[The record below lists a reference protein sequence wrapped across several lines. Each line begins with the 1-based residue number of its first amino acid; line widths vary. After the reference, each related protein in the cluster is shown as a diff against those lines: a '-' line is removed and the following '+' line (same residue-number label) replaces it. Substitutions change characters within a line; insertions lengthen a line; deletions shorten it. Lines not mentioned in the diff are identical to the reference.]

1 MHRRMYPS
9 CITVIH
15 AGYLQDTST
24 IRIPLAS
31 FVRYVHD
38 TCIYDM
44 SYLPTT
50 GVPKLAWLQRKMKT
64 LKAGKTSGIQVTSLL
79 ELKQFM
85 TPLLMPPSISALTA
99 ATSGVVQAVG
109 SSTTAGMRMVHIP
122 LPLVYDTEGA
132 CLTGPAQIGWMGQLV
147 NMPLKFVLHA
157 DGKHKLHHGGWLLI
171 TLGTHFLRWDTHH
184 LKLSTRFAPL
194 MYLFCKQQET
204 LGAAK
209 MLIDAVQTTC
219 THYFGKTLK
228 PGAMMS
234 DRSDSFRAAFNA
246 SYGVSGTFGQC
257 WPHITRKFAQG
268 EYAKKTWAH
277 FKEAQAHIQTI
288 HMAGSPPMKEML
300 IREVGLVWDKWG
312 GKHMDTFWNS
322 YCVSPWDCWS
332 VGDFACMLCTPNQ
345 NTQESWHLHLQTTRV
360 PALFRAS
367 TEYVFAEGLPQ
378 LIELDGIGLPKVLN
392 FSVPCIPK
400 GKMQKALWYV
410 EHQASHILIK
420 ATQAD
425 EFVYYFLRKDNPLK
439 VNRITKGLVAQ
450 YESALEGI
458 KDARCKHIDSL
469 TDVCNSFHFVCEA
482 REEYGVPDCE
492 GNPALLDCPTC
503 KAFKG
508 VGICSHVLAINHIL
522 KRFNVRYQ
530 LATIGKK
537 TDKLK
542 KGPSKKNTPALERIP
557 QREPDSSDEEE
568 EQALLLGAQGK

>member
-1 MHRRMYPS
+1 
-9 CITVIH
+9 
-15 AGYLQDTST
+15 
-24 IRIPLAS
+24 
-31 FVRYVHD
+31 
-38 TCIYDM
+38 
-44 SYLPTT
+44 
-50 GVPKLAWLQRKMKT
+50 
-64 LKAGKTSGIQVTSLL
+64 
-79 ELKQFM
+79 
-85 TPLLMPPSISALTA
+85 
-99 ATSGVVQAVG
+99 
-109 SSTTAGMRMVHIP
+109 
-122 LPLVYDTEGA
+122 
-132 CLTGPAQIGWMGQLV
+132 
-147 NMPLKFVLHA
+147 
-157 DGKHKLHHGGWLLI
+157 
-171 TLGTHFLRWDTHH
+171 
-184 LKLSTRFAPL
+184 
-194 MYLFCKQQET
+194 
-204 LGAAK
+204 
-209 MLIDAVQTTC
+209 
-219 THYFGKTLK
+219 
-228 PGAMMS
+228 
-234 DRSDSFRAAFNA
+234 
-246 SYGVSGTFGQC
+246 
-257 WPHITRKFAQG
+257 
-268 EYAKKTWAH
+268 
-277 FKEAQAHIQTI
+277 
-288 HMAGSPPMKEML
+288 
-300 IREVGLVWDKWG
+300 
-312 GKHMDTFWNS
+312 
-322 YCVSPWDCWS
+322 
-332 VGDFACMLCTPNQ
+332 MLCTPNQ

-530 LATIGKK
+530 LATMGKK
-537 TDKLK
+537 TDKTLYKGGK
-542 KGPSKKNTPALERIP
+542 KTPALERIP